1 MRTTSALAA
10 AKATPGLGVE
20 EALKGQSFADTVALA
35 GRSGVLFWGMLA
47 LVVIVLLVVIA
58 RLLPKA
64 PPVGGPAPPQ

>member
-1 MRTTSALAA
+1 LLAA
-10 AKATPGLGVE
+10 DKAAPGLGAE
-20 EALKGQSFADTVALA
+20 EALKGQSLADTIALA

-64 PPVGGPAPPQ
+64 PRADGPTAPP